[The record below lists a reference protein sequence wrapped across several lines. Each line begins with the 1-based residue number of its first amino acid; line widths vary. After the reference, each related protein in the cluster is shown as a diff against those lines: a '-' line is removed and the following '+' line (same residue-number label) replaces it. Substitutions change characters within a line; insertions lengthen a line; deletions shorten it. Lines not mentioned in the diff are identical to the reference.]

1 MIRLKDPHEL
11 AIMREAGRIVA
22 DCHVALRPLVKPG
35 VTTGELDQF
44 IEEFIRSRGA
54 EPSFKG
60 YNGYPAS
67 SCMSVNDVI
76 CHGIPGP
83 ERLRDGDIISIDL
96 GAYYKGY
103 HGDSAWT
110 YAVGDVAPEV
120 RRLMDV
126 TLEALRRGIAAA
138 RVGNR
143 LGDISHAIQSYA
155 EAEGMGVVREFTG
168 HGIGRAMHEA
178 PSLPHYG
185 PPGVGPVLREGLVLA
200 IEPMLTLGDWRA
212 RIEADGWTAR
222 TVDGSLCA
230 QYEHTVAITADGPV
244 IFTDQDG

>member
-1 MIRLKDPHEL
+1 MIKLKDSREL

-54 EPSFKG
+54 EPSFLG

-67 SCMSVNDVI
+67 SCTSINDVI
-76 CHGIPGP
+76 CHGIPGS
-83 ERLRDGDIISIDL
+83 ERLQDGDLISIDL

-110 YAVGDVAPEV
+110 YAVGTVAPHV
-120 RRLMDV
+120 QRLMDV

-138 RVGNR
+138 QVGNR

-200 IEPMLTLGDWRA
+200 IEPMLTLGGWRA
-212 RIEADGWTAR
+212 RMEADGWTAR
-222 TVDGSLCA
+222 TADGSLCA